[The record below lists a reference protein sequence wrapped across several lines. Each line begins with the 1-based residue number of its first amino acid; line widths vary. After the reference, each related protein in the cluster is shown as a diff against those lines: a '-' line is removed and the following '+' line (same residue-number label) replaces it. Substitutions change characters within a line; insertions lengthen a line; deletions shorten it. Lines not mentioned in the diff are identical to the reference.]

1 MEDVGTLKAE
11 REVIEKEL
19 KDPITDIG
27 KAMPID
33 QFSSVYSPFYCLFV
47 FSTQVFA
54 STERD
59 R

>member
-27 KAMPID
+27 KATPTEQLGSIYNPLYYH
-33 QFSSVYSPFYCLFV
+33 FVYSP
-47 FSTQVFA
+47 
-54 STERD
+54 
-59 R
+59 